1 MSDFLLGSD
10 QDAEKGLEGTQNLSE
25 TAASRGAV
33 RSVIRQR
40 RLDEDPIPFIKRHL
54 ERGRLNPSDQRRW
67 KLVNGMRSI
76 VTVKKNREVS
86 PEVALEVYG
95 VPVDEWVTEDWIEV
109 LARKQDERDL
119 QQAILDRSDSL
130 LNERLAREVAEL
142 ESTTSEPVSF
152 LIGRAAR
159 LPKML
164 GRHLEPL
171 SGRTRRF
178 AEAAVEDLWDSLF
191 IEPLTLARAWAD
203 GEDLDFWDTAKAV
216 LFSAVFSG
224 SFSAVLGSSPDNRKT
239 PAGGSRQGDGD
250 PGIRD
255 GARSQR
261 REPLGGSVSPDVP
274 PNRRFKRG
282 STRQGHQEQGRGSVL
297 RQGHPSHGRGR
308 FPRIEPQQGLQN
320 SPSGS
325 NVNEDELSAI
335 ETRTQTSPVDMLA
348 SMSPGARMQLLGAYS
363 GALAEDHIASNE
375 EISLVAQLV
384 KQGR

>member
-10 QDAEKGLEGTQNLSE
+10 QDVESGLEGTQNLSD
-25 TAASRGAV
+25 TAASREAV

-76 VTVKKNREVS
+76 ATVKKNREVS
-86 PEVALEVYG
+86 SEVALEVYG
-95 VPVDEWVTEDWIEV
+95 VPVDEDITEDWAEV
-109 LARKQDERDL
+109 LARRQDERDL
-119 QQAILDRSDSL
+119 QQAIVDRSDSL
-130 LNERLAREVAEL
+130 LNERLGREIAEL
-142 ESTTSEPVSF
+142 ESITSDPVSF
-152 LIGRAAR
+152 GIGRAAR

-164 GRHLEPL
+164 GRYLKPL

-178 AEAAVEDLWDSLF
+178 AEAAAEDLWDSLF

-203 GEDLDFWDTAKAV
+203 GEDLDFWDTAKAI

-224 SFSAVLGSSPDNRKT
+224 SLSAVLGSSPDNRKT

-261 REPLGGSVSPDVP
+261 SEPSGGSVSPDVP

-282 STRQGHQEQGRGSVL
+282 STRQGHQEQGRGSL
-297 RQGHPSHGRGR
+297 PRQGRPSLGRGR
-308 FPRIEPQQGLQN
+308 FPRIEPREGLQN
-320 SPSGS
+320 PPTGS
-325 NVNEDELSAI
+325 SINEDELSAV
-335 ETRTQTSPVDMLA
+335 ELRPQTSPVDMLA

-363 GALAEDHIASNE
+363 GALAEDHMASNE
-375 EISLVAQLV
+375 ELLVYARLL